1 MAYLAQRVLWTV
13 PILWGV
19 LTVIFLL
26 LHLIPGDPVDM
37 MLGERAFAADRV
49 RMRAAL
55 GLDRPLAAQYGGYLL
70 RTVQGDL
77 GQSFRQRRPVAAL
90 IAERLPATAELMLGA
105 MAVALAVALPLG
117 LLAALHHGR
126 WVDQVASAFAVLGVA
141 TPNFWLGPL
150 LILAFAIRLDW
161 LPVNERGTL
170 AHLVLPSI
178 TLGTAMA
185 ALLSRMTRT
194 ALVEVL
200 GEDYIRTARAKGL
213 RERSVLLVHA
223 LRNAAIPVITVI
235 GLQVGVL
242 LSGAIITES
251 IFDWPGLGT
260 LLLDAIYGR
269 DYPLVQGCILVIALT
284 YVGVNLLTDLAYGW
298 IDPRIRQP

>member
-1 MAYLAQRVLWTV
+1 MTFFAQRVLWTL
-13 PILWGV
+13 PILLGV
-19 LTVIFLL
+19 LTLVFLL

-37 MLGERAFAADRV
+37 MLGEQALPADRAQ
-49 RMRAAL
+49 MRAAL
-55 GLDRPLAAQYGGYLL
+55 GLERPLAAQYVGYLA
-70 RTVQGDL
+70 RTARGDL
-77 GQSFRQRRPVAAL
+77 GTSFRQHRSVAAL
-90 IAERLPATAELMLGA
+90 IAERLPATAVLMLGA
-105 MAVALAVALPLG
+105 MVVALGVALPLG
-117 LLAALHHGR
+117 LLAAVYHGR
-126 WVDQVASAFAVLGVA
+126 WLDQVASVFAVLGVA

-150 LILAFAIRLDW
+150 LILAFAIKLDW
-161 LPVNERGTL
+161 LPVNEMGGL
-170 AHLVLPSI
+170 SHLVLPSI

-213 RERSVLLVHA
+213 RAHTVLLVHA
-223 LRNAAIPVITVI
+223 LRNALIPVVTVI
-235 GLQVGVL
+235 GLQVGAL

-260 LLLDAIYGR
+260 LLLGAIYGR

-284 YVGVNLLTDLAYGW
+284 YVAVNLLTDLAYGW
-298 IDPRIRQP
+298 IDPRIRRS

>member
-1 MAYLAQRVLWTV
+1 MRFLFQRLLWTL
-13 PILWGV
+13 PILLGV
-19 LTVIFLL
+19 LTLVFLL
-26 LHLIPGDPVDM
+26 IHLIPGDPVDV
-37 MLGERAFAADRV
+37 MLGEQAQAGDREQ
-49 RMRAAL
+49 MRAAL
-55 GLDRPLAAQYGGYLL
+55 GLDRPMLAQYASYLGNTL
-70 RTVQGDL
+70 RGDL
-77 GQSFRQRRPVAAL
+77 GDSFRHRRPVASM
-90 IAERLPATAELMLGA
+90 IAERFPASFELMVGA
-105 MAVALAVALPLG
+105 MLVALGVALPLG
-117 LLAALHHGR
+117 TLAALKRGR
-126 WVDQVASAFAVLGVA
+126 WLDQLASTFAVLGVA

-178 TLGTAMA
+178 TLGTALA

-213 RERSVLLVHA
+213 GERTVIGVHA
-223 LRNAAIPVITVI
+223 LRNALIPVVTVI
-235 GLQVGVL
+235 GLQIGVL

-251 IFDWPGLGT
+251 IFDWPGLGS
-260 LLLDAIYGR
+260 LLLEAIYSR

-298 IDPRIRQP
+298 IDPRIRRP

>member
-1 MAYLAQRVLWTV
+1 VAYFAQRVLWTV

-260 LLLDAIYGR
+260 LLLEAIYGR

>member
-1 MAYLAQRVLWTV
+1 
-13 PILWGV
+13 
-19 LTVIFLL
+19 
-26 LHLIPGDPVDM
+26 
-37 MLGERAFAADRV
+37 
-49 RMRAAL
+49 
-55 GLDRPLAAQYGGYLL
+55 
-70 RTVQGDL
+70 
-77 GQSFRQRRPVAAL
+77 
-90 IAERLPATAELMLGA
+90 MLGA

-117 LLAALHHGR
+117 LLAARYHGR

-260 LLLDAIYGR
+260 LLLEGIYGR

-284 YVGVNLLTDLAYGW
+284 YVAVNLATDLAYGW
-298 IDPRIRQP
+298 IDPRIRRP